1 MASNV
6 LRMSWSGSAS
16 FACDCSERNSRLNL
30 PRLAEVFLPV
40 AAWSSGALA
49 SSALRTA
56 SVQGSRIVSAT
67 LSPISMGFCG
77 RYATFL
83 RHCCSENDELSAP
96 SSVNVPSAWGLSSA
110 KAVSRLLLPEPDGP
124 TRSTIWPRST
134 SNDRSSKMVRSDC
147 AEGTTQET
155 LRAVNNICIVATL
168 PVRRP

>member
-1 MASNV
+1 
-6 LRMSWSGSAS
+6 MSWSGSAS

-40 AAWSSGALA
+40 AAWSSGTLA

-110 KAVSRLLLPEPDGP
+110 KAVISTVLMRAGVSETFSELYSHAKSSGLRLGMPM
-124 TRSTIWPRST
+124 TR
-134 SNDRSSKMVRSDC
+134 M
-147 AEGTTQET
+147 
-155 LRAVNNICIVATL
+155 
-168 PVRRP
+168 